1 MGYGVSF
8 GAVSVLNAIPAG
20 IGATVGIDLKTEA
33 VFEQEGNGKITGT
46 EKTRPDYRNLL
57 MLCVEAAYRIA
68 EKKEPEN
75 WTLSLTSE
83 IPPSKGLKSS
93 SSVCNAVMF
102 SVLDELG
109 HHTDELTVLKAGVD
123 CARRGGVTVTGAFD
137 DACGCHFGG
146 YVMTDNEKDE
156 ILFLKDFPEC
166 DVVLHVPPYVSE
178 RDPDLLK
185 TIATEQSEAV
195 ALAETDPFAA
205 LTLNGKLVA
214 KALGIN
220 NGIAETSLRYGAL
233 AAGISGSGPAT
244 AILLERNTAESFIE
258 RTGLRS
264 TIVAKTRKRYE
275 TKRYHGEMLNHVS
288 VG

>member
-8 GAVSVLNAIPAG
+8 GAVSVLNAIPTG
-20 IGATVGIDLKTEA
+20 IGATIGIDLKTEA
-33 VFEQEGNGKITGT
+33 VFETGGNGKITGT
-46 EKTRPDYRNLL
+46 EKTRPGYRKLL
-57 MLCVEAAYRIA
+57 TLCVEAAYRIA
-68 EKKEPEN
+68 GEPEPDN

-93 SSVCNAVMF
+93 SSVCNAVIF
-102 SVLDELG
+102 SVLDELDVCV
-109 HHTDELTVLKAGVD
+109 DELTVLKAGVD

-146 YVMTDNEKDE
+146 YVMTDNRKDE

-178 RDPDLLK
+178 RNPDLLK
-185 TIATEQSEAV
+185 AIAAEQAEAV

-220 NGIAETSLRYGAL
+220 NGVAETSLRYGAL

-244 AILLERNTAESFIE
+244 AVLLEKDTAENFMKK
-258 RTGLRS
+258 TGLRS
-264 TIVAKTRKRYE
+264 TIVTKTRKPYE
-275 TKRYHGEMLNHVS
+275 TKRYHKEMRDRVP